1 MHQGKVGSCALALG
15 KSVAVHQCRVMQSVA
30 VHHCMPC
37 TTEWGG
43 GGQRG
48 NCARQRTRTKSSSTH
63 DNTHDIAS
71 STHNITPCDLR
82 WPPLPA
88 VSCYGRR
95 RYQPRGDVTEKQLSC
110 RAALSGTFGRAQGRG
125 GRERERR
132 ERDRDREGEMERER
146 GEVGCVCVGAVCVMF
161 AWWLLVSF
169 TAPRASICWART
181 RLYVDKR

>member
-43 GGQRG
+43 E
-48 NCARQRTRTKSSSTH
+48 ASVETVH
-63 DNTHDIAS
+63 DNAREPRAVLRTTTHDIAS
-71 STHNITPCDLR
+71 STHNIAPCDLR

-88 VSCYGRR
+88 VSCYGRK

-125 GRERERR
+125 GEREERERETETER
-132 ERDRDREGEMERER
+132 ERDREIT
-146 GEVGCVCVGAVCVMF
+146 VFLFIYA
-161 AWWLLVSF
+161 
-169 TAPRASICWART
+169 
-181 RLYVDKR
+181 